1 MTTTPWTPNIARA
14 TWALLLC
21 IGAAQAQNDVG
32 ADWRYT
38 VRPQDTVSE
47 LTRLY
52 LKPHIRWHALAQH
65 NRLPDANRIQAGTQ
79 LRMPLRWLSVQ
90 QTHAQLTAI
99 AGDVQTR
106 QLDGTWRAARTGEAI
121 QTGQHVQVGRHSSA
135 RLQFADQ
142 STLVVQPD
150 STVVMDTLSLYAG
163 GLMTDTRLRLQAG
176 RVEVQANPQGRK
188 GQQFE
193 VITPAAVASV
203 RGTQFVVE
211 ATPTRTIEQTSQG
224 QVALQTSQGQVTV
237 QEGYSSAAQAG
248 EKPLPPQVTRPA
260 PELQNPQSRFVDFPI
275 IFEWAAQ
282 IAATGWVMQIGLDP
296 QMAQLTMNQ
305 QSPSPQLNAG
315 ALADGRYHLR
325 AWSVDSK
332 GIPSQAALH
341 SFEVAIPRQQQGP
354 AVQLPAHYF
363 AAGPVSLQL
372 APLPAGRRYLL
383 QITRDPEGRQAV
395 WHQTQASA
403 SVLLPVPPEPDR
415 THHLWV
421 WSY

>member
-1 MTTTPWTPNIARA
+1 MTTTQWSKNGLLAA
-14 TWALLLC
+14 LLLLLC
-21 IGAAQAQNDVG
+21 IGSAQAQNDAG
-32 ADWRYT
+32 TYWRYT
-38 VRPQDTVSE
+38 VRPQDTLSE

-52 LKPHIRWHALAQH
+52 LQPHIRWHALADY
-65 NRLPDANRIQAGTQ
+65 NRLPDANRIQAGSQ
-79 LRMPLRWLSVQ
+79 LRIPLSWLSVR

-106 QLDGTWRAARTGEAI
+106 QLDGTWRTAKTGEAI
-121 QTGQHVQVGRHSSA
+121 QTGQHVQVGRNSSA

-150 STVVMDTLSLYAG
+150 TTVVMDTLSLYAG
-163 GLMTDTRLRLQAG
+163 GFMADTRLRLQAG

-211 ATPTRTIEQTSQG
+211 ATPTRTVEQTIQG
-224 QVALQTSQGQVTV
+224 QVVLQTSQGKVLV
-237 QEGYSSAAQAG
+237 QEGYSSSAQAG
-248 EKPLPPQVTRPA
+248 EPPLPPQVTRPA
-260 PELQNPQSRFVDFPI
+260 PELQNPLSRLVDFPI
-275 IFEWAAQ
+275 AFAWAEQ
-282 IAATGWVMQIGLDP
+282 IGATGWVTQIGLDP
-296 QMAQLTMNQ
+296 QMAQLILNQ
-305 QSPSPQLNAG
+305 QSPTPQLNAG
-315 ALADGRYHLR
+315 VLEDGRYHLR
-325 AWSVDSK
+325 AWYVDSK
-332 GIPSQAALH
+332 GIPSQAAVH
-341 SFEVAIPRQQQGP
+341 SFEVAIPRQPQGP

-372 APLPAGRRYLL
+372 SPLPAGRRYLV
-383 QITRDPEGRQAV
+383 QVTRDAEGRQPV

-403 SVLLPVPPEPDR
+403 SVMLPVPPEPDR

-421 WSY
+421 WLY